1 MKNNV
6 TMLAMIAV
14 TLVTFIPWVYIR
26 GIWEQGPVAGPIPSM
41 FFTPVMI
48 ALAIMMGVMNLMVV
62 SSTIKFIAVV
72 MKARYRRAFKK

>member
-6 TMLAMIAV
+6 TMIAMSLI
-14 TLVTFIPWVYIR
+14 TLVTFVPWVYIH

-48 ALAIMMGVMNLMVV
+48 ALAIMVGVMNLMVV
-62 SSTIKFIAVV
+62 SGTIRFISTV
-72 MKARYRRAFKK
+72 MKARYRRAFRK